1 MGSYYNL
8 WIRCN
13 EEQKNKIDSILGSS
27 DGVLS
32 SYWIL
37 VIEETS
43 SVFTQALNIFIDLI
57 SHSPIIIN

>member
-27 DGVLS
+27 DDV
-32 SYWIL
+32 
-37 VIEETS
+37 
-43 SVFTQALNIFIDLI
+43 
-57 SHSPIIIN
+57 